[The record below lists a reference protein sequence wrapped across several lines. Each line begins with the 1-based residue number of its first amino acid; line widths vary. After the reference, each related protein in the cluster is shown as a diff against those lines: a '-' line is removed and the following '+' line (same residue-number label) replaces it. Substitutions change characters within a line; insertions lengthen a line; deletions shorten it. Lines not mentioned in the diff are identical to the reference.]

1 MSFHLPSSFDHSIN
15 RNYLFLF
22 AFFGVIF
29 SVIPMVTRNVIPYDM
44 IENLYWG
51 KEWQLGYAK
60 HPPLFAW
67 TSYIFYRICGSIP
80 ESLYILTQL
89 NLLLGMFFVFKIAQM
104 VLQDDEKACA
114 SVAIFLCSGAAVFGN
129 EKFNATTIL
138 MSLLPAMYYFFLRM
152 MKFREMCDA
161 VLLGIFTAL
170 AILGK
175 YFALLFVG
183 CMGLFLLSDKKNRE
197 LLKTP
202 LPYVAAA
209 VTLLGISWHIY
220 WMFDSNF
227 ITLKYGLD
235 KSINSRN
242 FASGFNFL
250 MMQIIFFC
258 TSFVAAFF
266 ASSRSKNA
274 GEKNRIH
281 FIIHKNQY
289 LAMPMDQKFVVF
301 ITIVP
306 NALLAAVS
314 LTSGMRIG
322 SFWGVNMCM
331 LLGIYILLLNKNI
344 DVKKLFDVAKD
355 IFIIFAALIFLKLGP
370 ARQIAKNYF
379 PDEAIN
385 IQKVA
390 YCIENEWFNLFGY
403 EPIKR
408 LHADKSTAALHIY
421 LSYSP
426 QFYDPTR
433 YDQFHIYPPDKSIK
447 EKVLMTFLFKEGDG
461 AVEKFHDA
469 YDDQVIYDGLVHVI
483 DDHYIYYAFVGEQQ
497 DDDDEDTDNEEDN
510 KNRGT
515 TQQDRKQD
523 GGGKKRHSNEKSR
536 N

>member
-1 MSFHLPSSFDHSIN
+1 MIFHLSSPLDRSIE

-22 AFFGVIF
+22 AFFGIIF
-29 SVIPMVTRNVIPYDM
+29 SIIPMVTRNVIPYDM

-67 TSYIFYRICGSIP
+67 ISYIFYRLCGSIP

-104 VLQDDEKACA
+104 VLHDDEKAYA
-114 SVAIFLCSGAAVFGN
+114 SIAIFLCSGAAVFGN

-152 MKFREMCDA
+152 IKFRKMRDA

-175 YFALLFVG
+175 YFALLFAG
-183 CMGLFLLSDKKNRE
+183 CMGLFLLCDKKNRE

-202 LPYVAAA
+202 LPYTAVA

-220 WMFDSNF
+220 WMFGSNF

-250 MMQIIFFC
+250 MMQIIFFF
-258 TSFVAAFF
+258 TSFGAAFW
-266 ASSRSKNA
+266 ASSKNKNYSK
-274 GEKNRIH
+274 ENRIN

-289 LAMPMDQKFVVF
+289 AALPVDQKFIVF
-301 ITIVP
+301 ITIAP

-331 LLGIYILLLNKNI
+331 LLGIYILLINKNI
-344 DVKKLFDVAKD
+344 DVKKLFDVTKD
-355 IFIIFAALIFLKLGP
+355 IFIIFAALLFLKLGP

-408 LHADKSTAALHIY
+408 LYADKASAALHIY
-421 LSYSP
+421 LSDSP

-433 YDQFHIYPPDKSIK
+433 YDQFHIYPPDKTIK
-447 EKVLMTFLFKEGDG
+447 EKVLMTFLFKEGDD

-469 YDDQVIYDGLVHVI
+469 YDNQVIYDGLVHVI

-497 DDDDEDTDNEEDN
+497 NDDEKNEQNTGEN
-510 KNRGT
+510 AR
-515 TQQDRKQD
+515 
-523 GGGKKRHSNEKSR
+523 R
-536 N
+536 NGE